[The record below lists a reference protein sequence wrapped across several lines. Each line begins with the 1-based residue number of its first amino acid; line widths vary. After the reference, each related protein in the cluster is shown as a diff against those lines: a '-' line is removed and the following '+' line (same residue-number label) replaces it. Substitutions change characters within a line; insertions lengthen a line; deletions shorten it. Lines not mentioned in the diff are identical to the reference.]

1 MSDRPSDIVWRRDEI
16 ESPCVKICV
25 VHPEA
30 RICTGC
36 LRTIDEITSWGRM
49 SREERRAVMAELPAR
64 KAQLQVRRG
73 GRAYPYMEHFANE
86 NDLVARLGVLSPND
100 KIEID
105 GQRFVRRGAWGH
117 LLNEHHLYPID
128 DYLYPRDAASET
140 TDPYPPLYRSSRAT
154 PRLYRYFHGKR
165 PRALAR

>member
-1 MSDRPSDIVWRRDEI
+1 MMLPEQQHPSHFHKR
-16 ESPCVKICV
+16 K
-25 VHPEA
+25 
-30 RICTGC
+30 
-36 LRTIDEITSWGRM
+36 
-49 SREERRAVMAELPAR
+49 EETFQVLHGEL
-64 KAQLQVRRG
+64 
-73 GRAYPYMEHFANE
+73 
-86 NDLVARLGVLSPND
+86 